1 MNVFDSCVLQ
11 DVLNSGVEIAI
22 SESVFGNQRPILA
35 ENLKHKRNP
44 SELRR
49 KLGFVRKRLTRLLVD
64 ENRPG

>member
-11 DVLNSGVEIAI
+11 DFLSSGFEIAI
-22 SESVFGNQRPILA
+22 SESIFGNQRPILA
-35 ENLKHKRNP
+35 ERLKHKRNP
-44 SELRR
+44 SELRG